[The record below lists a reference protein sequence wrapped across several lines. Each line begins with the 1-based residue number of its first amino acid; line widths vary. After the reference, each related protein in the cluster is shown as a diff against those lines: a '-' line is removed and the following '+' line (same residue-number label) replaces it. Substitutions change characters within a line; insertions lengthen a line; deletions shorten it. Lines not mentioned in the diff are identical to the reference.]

1 MSIGYLAILVGGL
14 VCMGLLDVR
23 FRLVLAAPGRGGRA
37 ALVLAIGLAFFLVWD
52 LAGIA
57 LGIFHRAENTVST
70 GVLLAPELPLEELVF
85 LGFLCY
91 LTLVLYT
98 GALRV
103 VARSAAQHSPDARDA
118 PAAAAAGSRREAR
131 R

>member
-1 MSIGYLAILVGGL
+1 MSLAYLAILVGGL
-14 VCMGLLDVR
+14 ACMALLDAR
-23 FRLVLAAPGRGGRA
+23 FRLVFAAPGRGGRA
-37 ALVLAIGLAFFLVWD
+37 AIVLGVGLAFFLAWD

-57 LGIFHRAENTVST
+57 LGIFHRGENPVST

-85 LGFLCY
+85 LAFLCY

-98 GALRV
+98 GTLRMLA
-103 VARSAAQHSPDARDA
+103 ARRERRASGVPGAPTTARA
-118 PAAAAAGSRREAR
+118 PEAR

>member
-1 MSIGYLAILVGGL
+1 MSLAYLAILAGGL
-14 VCMGLLDVR
+14 ACMALLDVR
-23 FRLVLAAPGRGGRA
+23 FRLVFAAGRAGRA
-37 ALVLAIGLAFFLVWD
+37 ALVVVLGLAFFLAWD
-52 LAGIA
+52 LAGIG
-57 LGIFHRAENTVST
+57 LGIFHRGENPVST

-85 LGFLCY
+85 LAFLCY

-103 VARSAAQHSPDARDA
+103 IAVRDARRA
-118 PAAAAAGSRREAR
+118 SPTPRASEAR

>member
-1 MSIGYLAILVGGL
+1 MSIGYLAILVCGL

-23 FRLVLAAPGRGGRA
+23 FRLVLAASGRGARA
-37 ALVLAIGLAFFLVWD
+37 ALVLAIGLAFFLAWD

-103 VARSAAQHSPDARDA
+103 VARRTARGAPGA
-118 PAAAAAGSRREAR
+118 PAAHAASAGSRREAR
-131 R
+131 P